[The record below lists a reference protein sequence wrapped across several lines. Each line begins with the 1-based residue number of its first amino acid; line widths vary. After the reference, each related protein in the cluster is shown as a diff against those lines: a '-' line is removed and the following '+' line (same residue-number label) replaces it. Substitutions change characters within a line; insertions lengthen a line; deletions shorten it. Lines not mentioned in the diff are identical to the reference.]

1 MKGLFIMCIFAA
13 VTYFGWPIIEAI
25 LITLP
30 IPDPKRTSATFGKWF
45 SKAKSMLGGI
55 MPSRLA

>member
-1 MKGLFIMCIFAA
+1 MCIFAA
-13 VTYFGWPIIEAI
+13 VIYFGWPIIEAI

-45 SKAKSMLGGI
+45 TKAKSMLGGI